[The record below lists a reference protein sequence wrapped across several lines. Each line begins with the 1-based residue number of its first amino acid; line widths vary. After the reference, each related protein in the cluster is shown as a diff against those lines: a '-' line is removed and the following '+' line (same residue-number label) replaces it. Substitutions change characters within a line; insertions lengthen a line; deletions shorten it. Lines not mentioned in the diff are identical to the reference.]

1 MTQQSPEPARTCK
14 LDWRRLFRDYVLA
27 PKKEDPFEAEEVI
40 STENLAADIA
50 QTHRSL
56 TNPDMRLPLRAD
68 MPPVI
73 SFLQTGLFLQML
85 ERELAKCGDTLA
97 SAGTITVAYP
107 QKDPRLFPGH
117 RNKGR
122 SSGSAFI
129 ATMRDALAAR
139 GVSVDWQRADAIC
152 ETRHLDR
159 SGNQSSLHALTSRQS
174 FGLCAEAQKTPL
186 DFLEMSAVDGGAR
199 PYVVVV
205 DWCMEQGTTLAELIS
220 YIEHNGGHVLLAT
233 VEGSDG
239 SQSLVP
245 LPARAGGTV
254 ALAPEFAAAATA
266 GLLPKIGR
274 ALSRAAQREGI
285 VLTTHAALTQ
295 VEARLNASGR
305 SLKTLTSGEAARLE
319 STLARRKLGY
329 TELLGASP
337 VCAQGHTPITR
348 ARGGCQEL

>member
-1 MTQQSPEPARTCK
+1 MTQTPEQAPPRK
-14 LDWRRLFRDYVLA
+14 LDWRRLLRDYVLA
-27 PKKEDPFEAEEVI
+27 PKKEDPFEAEEVV
-40 STENLAADIA
+40 TADKLPQNIA
-50 QTHRSL
+50 RVHRSL

-68 MPPVI
+68 MQPVI

-129 ATMRDALAAR
+129 ASMRDALKAR
-139 GVSVDWQRADAIC
+139 GVQIDWQRADAIC
-152 ETRHLDR
+152 ETVHLDR
-159 SGNQSSLHALTSRQS
+159 SSNQSSLHAVTSRQA
-174 FGLCAEAQKTPL
+174 FGLCAEAQRTPL
-186 DFLEMSAVDGGAR
+186 DFLDAQKGSGRAR

-239 SQSLVP
+239 PQRLA
-245 LPARAGGTV
+245 PAVRAGAKPG
-254 ALAPEFAAAATA
+254 LSEEFAHAATA
-266 GLLPKIGR
+266 DLLPKIGR

-285 VLTTHAALTQ
+285 VVTPNEALSQ
-295 VEARLNASGR
+295 AEARLNAGGR
-305 SLKTLTSGEAARLE
+305 SLKTLTCGEAARLE
-319 STLARRKLGY
+319 AALMRRKLGY
-329 TELLGASP
+329 TELLRLPAVS
-337 VCAQGHTPITR
+337 AQDRATAPR
-348 ARGGCQEL
+348 ARGGRQEV